1 MSNAGI
7 RKVLWW
13 VCLVAAPAVLIG
25 LELFHPAHFTADPG
39 MFAFL
44 SKPHAYDP
52 HFVALGYSGPD
63 AGSRCISFKRRS
75 SHWSPSDCG
84 CWPAR

>member
-52 HFVALGYSGPD
+52 HFVALGYSGPE
-63 AGSRCISFKRRS
+63 
-75 SHWSPSDCG
+75 
-84 CWPAR
+84 